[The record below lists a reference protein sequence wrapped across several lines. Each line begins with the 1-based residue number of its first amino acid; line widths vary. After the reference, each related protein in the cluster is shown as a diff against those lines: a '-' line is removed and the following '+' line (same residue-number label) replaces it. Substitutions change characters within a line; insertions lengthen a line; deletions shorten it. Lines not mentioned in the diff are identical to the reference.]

1 MIRTV
6 TGFQTLIAAA
16 LALTGQGVLSD
27 ETSVK
32 AAEQE
37 VVRVTTPRPAGGLE
51 APAISTDARETVEA
65 LRRQLARDLERQ
77 LDAIGKP
84 RVELVI
90 AEVPTRG

>member
-6 TGFQTLIAAA
+6 TGFQTLAAAA
-16 LALTGQGVLSD
+16 LALSGQGVLSD
-27 ETSVK
+27 ETGGK

-37 VVRVTTPRPAGGLE
+37 VVRVTVPRPPAE
-51 APAISTDARETVEA
+51 PAAPAMSTDARETVEA
-65 LRRQLARDLERQ
+65 LHRRLAEELQRQ
-77 LDAIGKP
+77 LDAIGKT